1 MGGRADDVG
10 QRADDEDE
18 DEAAEPAN
26 GGKGKADDQNAY
38 ALTNLLKA
46 AKIKSKAE
54 ASDSQTATYA
64 GYYGGA
70 NQIKAGKG
78 GKKADDQ
85 QAAAY
90 RGYGGYG
97 GAKVNRAGQRADD
110 EDEDEA
116 AKSANA
122 ASRNKKNKKTK
133 KADDKAGYGR

>member
-54 ASDSQTATYA
+54 ASDSQTATY
-64 GYYGGA
+64 
-70 NQIKAGKG
+70 
-78 GKKADDQ
+78 
-85 QAAAY
+85 
-90 RGYGGYG
+90 GGYG
-97 GAKVNRAGQRADD
+97 GAKVNRAGKRADD

-133 KADDKAGYGR
+133 KADDKAAGYGR